1 MDNIII
7 KLYTSSNTKQLM
19 EWHWTCR
26 ITYHSTSTCNTP
38 INTLAHIELTKCLI
52 GFELS
57 FHEAPQEQPMELYH
71 KDT

>member
-7 KLYTSSNTKQLM
+7 KQLM
-19 EWHWTCR
+19 EWHWTNR
-26 ITYHSTSTCNTP
+26 ITYHSTSTCNTF

-52 GFELS
+52 ESELS
-57 FHEAPQEQPMELYH
+57 FHATPQEQPMGLYH